1 MRIAVTGAQGYLGSQ
16 ITLALRA
23 KGHEVFEL
31 VRRPTSSPTQIP
43 FTLGET
49 IDPSVFRSRGVESL
63 IHVAYDFRQTGWDS
77 IHRINVD
84 GSAALFEAF
93 KAGGGNHGVYIST
106 IAAWDGC
113 RSLYGRAKLLA
124 EKSALGHGFW
134 IVRPGLIRGGTPGG
148 IVGTM
153 LRFVR
158 RLPAVPVIAYGLR
171 CLYPVRVDAVCEA
184 ITTMALRSPKDATD
198 ALVIAADPTPMSL
211 DEVLR
216 EAITEQGLGRR
227 LLIPCPWQAVW
238 IFLRALE
245 RVGVP
250 VGLRSD
256 SVISLVNQ
264 DPNPRLRDL
273 SSI

>member
-16 ITLALRA
+16 ITKTLRTQ
-23 KGHEVFEL
+23 GHEVFEL
-31 VRRPTSSPTQIP
+31 IRRPTGSPQQIP
-43 FTLGET
+43 FTLGEPV
-49 IDPSVFRSRGVESL
+49 DPSVFRSRGIESL
-63 IHVAYDFRQTGWDS
+63 IHVAYDFRQTDWNS
-77 IHRINVD
+77 IRSINVD
-84 GSAALFEAF
+84 GSVALFKAF
-93 KAGGGNHGVYIST
+93 KAGGGSHGVYIST

-113 RSLYGRAKLLA
+113 RSLYGRAKLLT
-124 EKSALGHGFW
+124 EKAALDHGFW
-134 IVRPGLIRGGTPGG
+134 SVRPGLIRGGTPGG

-158 RLPAVPVIAYGLR
+158 KLPAVPVIAYGLR
-171 CLYPVRVDAVCEA
+171 CLYPVRVDVLCEA
-184 ITTMALRSPKDATD
+184 IAKMALRSPKDAAD

-227 LLIPCPWQAVW
+227 LLIPCPWRAVW
-238 IFLRALE
+238 ICLRALE
-245 RVGVP
+245 QIGIS